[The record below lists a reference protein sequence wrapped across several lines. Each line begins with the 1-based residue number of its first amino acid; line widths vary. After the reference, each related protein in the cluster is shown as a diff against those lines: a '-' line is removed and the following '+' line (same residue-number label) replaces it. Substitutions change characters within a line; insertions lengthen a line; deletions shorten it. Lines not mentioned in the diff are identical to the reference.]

1 MRWLVDTTDS
11 MDMSLSKLREI
22 MNDRDA
28 WRAAVQGDAQSDTT
42 WQTEQQRPFTPSHIL
57 VARQKLPFVEL
68 KLMF

>member
-1 MRWLVDTTDS
+1 MKD
-11 MDMSLSKLREI
+11 RE
-22 MNDRDA
+22 A
-28 WRAAVQGDAQSDTT
+28 WRAAVQGDAKSDTT